1 MKSIRALFFLSCVSA
16 GTLFGGSVTLGVDT
30 GGNTFPFGTPAGG
43 AGTRYQEAYSST
55 YFSSPISITGIDFF
69 LQDGGAGSLYSGTYT
84 LSLSTITVGVGALST
99 SNLASNLGANNAT
112 FETVALSGN
121 APGTLSFSGASFN
134 YDPSQG
140 NLLLD
145 IQISNGFAGNQVA
158 QFQDGQGTG
167 PSGIARY
174 QNFGDPLLS
183 AGYGLVTEF
192 DFTTTTSG
200 VPEPGTWALLGCGLA
215 GLLVRRFRR

>member
-1 MKSIRALFFLSCVSA
+1 VRCFSCHAFPA
-16 GTLFGGSVTLGVDT
+16 GTLFGGSVTLGVDN
-30 GGNTFPFGTPAGG
+30 GGNAFPFGTHAGG
-43 AGTRYQEAYSST
+43 SAGTRYQEAYSST

-69 LQDGGAGSLYSGTYT
+69 VQGGGAGSLYSGTYT

-112 FETVALSGN
+112 FEIVALSGN

-145 IQISNGFAGNQVA
+145 IQISNGSAGTSLA
-158 QFQDGQGTG
+158 QFQDVGTG
-167 PSGIARY
+167 SSTIVRY
-174 QNFGDPLLS
+174 QNFGSSTSTD
-183 AGYGLVTEF
+183 YGLVTRF

-200 VPEPGTWALLGCGLA
+200 VPEPGTWTLLGCGLA